1 MWLDMQH
8 ALYIRFRVVLSP
20 QCYAKHAMLREGHA
34 MAYFLGDNADGMF
47 QTNNFSNTTTHRTN
61 DG

>member
-1 MWLDMQH
+1 
-8 ALYIRFRVVLSP
+8 
-20 QCYAKHAMLREGHA
+20 